1 LHLSRELQSNNIGGT
16 IPEEFGNLGNL
27 ISLDLFSNSISGPIP
42 ASLGKLS
49 ALKFM

>member
-1 LHLSRELQSNNIGGT
+1 MVRASNIQGT

-27 ISLDLFSNSISGPIP
+27 ISLDLSNNSISGPIP

-49 ALKFM
+49 ALRFL